1 MKALERPKI
10 KDYFKEGTTLNEV
23 VKIYNSNPELFKYT
37 QAADFYIDHIESER
51 DELKGALSQEVRLTT
66 NLYQELQT
74 LKEAVR
80 EWLKA
85 GDDFAT
91 NKINEDKYDKIF
103 YKLKELIK

>member
-1 MKALERPKI
+1 MNKENLI
-10 KDYFKEGTTLNEV
+10 KCLKKV
-23 VKIYNSNPELFKYT
+23 AK
-37 QAADFYIDHIESER
+37 ER
-51 DELKGALSQEVRLTT
+51 DRLKKAKYQLANVLESTLETKNELEKS
-66 NLYQELQT
+66 LQT